1 MKKEDVSNKH
11 DTSFFIPYSFKSCNF
26 AKNTGMDS
34 IAIIE
39 QIIKSE
45 KGLTSNEIE
54 KCRGEYDK
62 IYFDD
67 RIDFHQ
73 KLASRQKRT
82 FYAIVFFSIL
92 AFLVLSIEI
101 FANPNLIVWFR
112 GIIFGYFIAIGV
124 LMPRSIK
131 NHSRIAST
139 LTHIKF
145 IKENI

>member
-1 MKKEDVSNKH
+1 M
-11 DTSFFIPYSFKSCNF
+11 DTK
-26 AKNTGMDS
+26 
-34 IAIIE
+34 AIIE
-39 QIIKSE
+39 QIIKGE

-67 RIDFHQ
+67 RIDYHQ

-92 AFLVLSIEI
+92 TFLILSIEK
-101 FANPNLIVWFR
+101 FANPDLMVWLR
-112 GIIFGYFIAIGV
+112 GITIGYFIAIGV

-139 LTHIKF
+139 LSHIKF